1 MCQRGQ
7 VWRACGF
14 GAWRRGVRVITLCVV
29 AKEFELLKEISIR
42 WVIKRQV
49 DSAKRRTRGIDLRP
63 GWQRRAQ
70 SVSAVAQRHADP
82 AQQARGG
89 RCLSV

>member
-1 MCQRGQ
+1 M
-7 VWRACGF
+7 WRACGL

-49 DSAKRRTRGIDLRP
+49 DSAERRARGIDLRP
-63 GWQRRAQ
+63 GWQR
-70 SVSAVAQRHADP
+70 
-82 AQQARGG
+82 
-89 RCLSV
+89 

>member
-7 VWRACGF
+7 VWRACGL

-49 DSAKRRTRGIDLRP
+49 DSAERRARGIDLRP
-63 GWQRRAQ
+63 GWQR
-70 SVSAVAQRHADP
+70 
-82 AQQARGG
+82 
-89 RCLSV
+89 